1 MLIEFGIIDYKIII
15 PLIYPVFYQIRR
27 LIHKDDEKA
36 LFEFFTNF
44 CGYLFSGIVY
54 LIIKYRMK
62 KLNNNNNETINF
74 KKDNINNNMIKAA
87 SEIELNNIL
96 TEINFRV
103 VSTVKF
109 SENQLNLEKK
119 KIDKINSKKQYIYIL
134 SLVLIYLIPMFL
146 DSYTLVNNFDIGTSS
161 SISLFVSIFSNIFLS
176 RIILGEKIYTH
187 QIFASM
193 IILISILIVIILFLI
208 KAIPIESKIGINI
221 VLITIVSSFYS
232 FFNIMEKR
240 YYNKFVDSPYH
251 LMYAIGLFATI
262 LILIYE
268 IFTVIIVGI
277 DSNINGIFYQF
288 YKNCENFQFLY
299 ILIFIADI
307 LTAFIW
313 LWGIQLTV
321 YFFTPCH
328 FIISESISQIIS
340 FFINRTIFDYSAG
353 EQATIIIF
361 FILIISAT
369 LIYNEIFIINI
380 CTLSNNTK
388 KNIYLRQLKES
399 EAILTNEEA
408 DEPSEIG
415 EPKDSN

>member
-15 PLIYPVFYQIRR
+15 PLIYPIFYQIRR

-54 LIIKYRMK
+54 LIIKHRMK
-62 KLNNNNNETINF
+62 KLNSKNIEKINS
-74 KKDNINNNMIKAA
+74 KNDNDKED
-87 SEIELNNIL
+87 SRKELVNVV
-96 TEINFRV
+96 TEKQFRL
-103 VSTVKF
+103 VSTIKF

-119 KIDKINSKKQYIYIL
+119 KIDKINSKKQYIYVL
-134 SLVLIYLIPMFL
+134 SLVLIYLFPMFL

-161 SISLFVSIFSNIFLS
+161 SISLFVSIFSNIILS
-176 RIILGEKIYTH
+176 KIILGEKIYSH

-208 KAIPIESKIGINI
+208 KAIHIESNIGVNI
-221 VLITIVSSFYS
+221 ALITFISSFYS
-232 FFNIMEKR
+232 LFNIMEKR

-251 LMYAIGLFATI
+251 LMYVIGLFATI
-262 LILIYE
+262 LILVYE

-277 DSNINGIFYQF
+277 DSNLNGIFYQF
-288 YKNCENFQFLY
+288 YKNCERFQYLY
-299 ILIFIADI
+299 ILIFISDI

-340 FFINRTIFDYSAG
+340 FFINDTISEYSDG

-361 FILIISAT
+361 FFIIIFAT
-369 LIYNEIFIINI
+369 LIYNEVLIINI
-380 CTLSNNTK
+380 CSLSNNTK
-388 KNIYLRQLKES
+388 KNINLRQLRES
-399 EAILTNEEA
+399 ESILTNIDL

-415 EPKDSN
+415 ESRDSN

>member
-15 PLIYPVFYQIRR
+15 PLIYPIFYQIRR
-27 LIHKDDEKA
+27 LIHKDEEKA

-54 LIIKYRMK
+54 LIIKHRMK
-62 KLNNNNNETINF
+62 KLNSKNIEKINS
-74 KKDNINNNMIKAA
+74 KNDNDKED
-87 SEIELNNIL
+87 SGKELVNVV
-96 TEINFRV
+96 TEKQFRL
-103 VSTVKF
+103 VSTIKF

-119 KIDKINSKKQYIYIL
+119 KIDKINSKKQYIYVL
-134 SLVLIYLIPMFL
+134 SLVLIYLFPMFL

-161 SISLFVSIFSNIFLS
+161 SISLFVSIFSNIILS
-176 RIILGEKIYTH
+176 KIILGEKIYSH

-208 KAIPIESKIGINI
+208 KAIHIESNIGVNI
-221 VLITIVSSFYS
+221 ALITFISSFYS
-232 FFNIMEKR
+232 LFNIMEKR

-251 LMYAIGLFATI
+251 LMYVIGLFATI
-262 LILIYE
+262 LILVYE

-277 DSNINGIFYQF
+277 DSNLNGIFYQF
-288 YKNCENFQFLY
+288 YKNCERFQYLY
-299 ILIFIADI
+299 ILIFISDI

-340 FFINRTIFDYSAG
+340 FFINDTISEYSDG

-361 FILIISAT
+361 FFFIIFAT
-369 LIYNEIFIINI
+369 LIYNEVLIINI
-380 CTLSNNTK
+380 CSLSNNTK
-388 KNIYLRQLKES
+388 KNINLRQLRES
-399 EAILTNEEA
+399 ESILTNIDL

-415 EPKDSN
+415 ESKDSN

>member
-27 LIHKDDEKA
+27 LIHKDEEKA

-54 LIIKYRMK
+54 LIIKHRMK
-62 KLNNNNNETINF
+62 KLNSKN
-74 KKDNINNNMIKAA
+74 DNDKED
-87 SEIELNNIL
+87 SGKELVNVV
-96 TEINFRV
+96 TEKQFRL
-103 VSTVKF
+103 VSTIKF

-119 KIDKINSKKQYIYIL
+119 KINKINSQKQYIYVL
-134 SLVLIYLIPMFL
+134 SLVLIYLFPMFL

-161 SISLFVSIFSNIFLS
+161 SISLFVSIFSNIILS
-176 RIILGEKIYTH
+176 KIILGEKIYSH

-208 KAIPIESKIGINI
+208 KAIHIESNIGVNI
-221 VLITIVSSFYS
+221 ALITFISSFYS
-232 FFNIMEKR
+232 LFNIMEKR

-251 LMYAIGLFATI
+251 LMYVIGLFATI
-262 LILIYE
+262 LILVYE

-277 DSNINGIFYQF
+277 DSNLNGIFYQF
-288 YKNCENFQFLY
+288 YKNCERFQYLY
-299 ILIFIADI
+299 ILIFISDI

-361 FILIISAT
+361 FILIIFAT

-388 KNIYLRQLKES
+388 KNIYLRQLRES
-399 EAILTNEEA
+399 EAILTNEES

-415 EPKDSN
+415 ESKDSN

>member
-54 LIIKYRMK
+54 LIIKHRMK
-62 KLNNNNNETINF
+62 KLNSKNIEKINS
-74 KKDNINNNMIKAA
+74 KNDNDKED
-87 SEIELNNIL
+87 SGKELVNVV
-96 TEINFRV
+96 TEKQFRL
-103 VSTVKF
+103 VSTIKF

-134 SLVLIYLIPMFL
+134 SLVLIYLVPMFL

-161 SISLFVSIFSNIFLS
+161 SISLFVSIFSNIILS
-176 RIILGEKIYTH
+176 KIILGEKIYSH

-208 KAIPIESKIGINI
+208 NAIHIESKIGINI
-221 VLITIVSSFYS
+221 VLITIISSFYS

-361 FILIISAT
+361 FIFIIFAT

-388 KNIYLRQLKES
+388 KNIYLRQLRES
-399 EAILTNEEA
+399 EAILTNEES

-415 EPKDSN
+415 ELKDSN

>member
-15 PLIYPVFYQIRR
+15 PLIYPIFYQIRR
-27 LIHKDDEKA
+27 LIHKDEEKA

-54 LIIKYRMK
+54 LIIKHRMK
-62 KLNNNNNETINF
+62 KLNSKNIEKINI
-74 KKDNINNNMIKAA
+74 KNDNDKED
-87 SEIELNNIL
+87 SGKELVNVV
-96 TEINFRV
+96 TEKQFRL
-103 VSTVKF
+103 VSTIKF

-119 KIDKINSKKQYIYIL
+119 KIDKINSKKQYIYVL
-134 SLVLIYLIPMFL
+134 SLVLIYLFPMFL

-161 SISLFVSIFSNIFLS
+161 SISLFVSIFSNIILS
-176 RIILGEKIYTH
+176 KIILGEKIYSH

-193 IILISILIVIILFLI
+193 IILISIMIVIILFLI
-208 KAIPIESKIGINI
+208 KAIHIESNIGVNI
-221 VLITIVSSFYS
+221 ALITFISSFYS
-232 FFNIMEKR
+232 LFNIMEKR

-251 LMYAIGLFATI
+251 LMYVIGLFATI
-262 LILIYE
+262 LILVYE

-277 DSNINGIFYQF
+277 DCNLNGIFYQF
-288 YKNCENFQFLY
+288 YKNCERFQYLY
-299 ILIFIADI
+299 ILIFISDI

-328 FIISESISQIIS
+328 FITSESISQIIS
-340 FFINRTIFDYSAG
+340 FFINDTISEYSDG

-361 FILIISAT
+361 FFIIIFAT
-369 LIYNEIFIINI
+369 LIYNEVLIINI
-380 CTLSNNTK
+380 CSLSNNTK
-388 KNIYLRQLKES
+388 KNINLRQLRES
-399 EAILTNEEA
+399 ESILTNIDL

-415 EPKDSN
+415 ESRDSN

>member
-15 PLIYPVFYQIRR
+15 PLIYPIFYQIRR
-27 LIHKDDEKA
+27 LIHKDEEKA

-54 LIIKYRMK
+54 LIIKHRMK
-62 KLNNNNNETINF
+62 KLNSKNIEKINS
-74 KKDNINNNMIKAA
+74 KNDNDKED
-87 SEIELNNIL
+87 SGKELVNVV
-96 TEINFRV
+96 TEKQFRL
-103 VSTVKF
+103 VSTIKF

-119 KIDKINSKKQYIYIL
+119 KIDKINSKKQYIYVL
-134 SLVLIYLIPMFL
+134 SLVLIYLFPMFL

-161 SISLFVSIFSNIFLS
+161 SISLFVSIFSNIILS
-176 RIILGEKIYTH
+176 KIILGEKIYSH

-208 KAIPIESKIGINI
+208 KAIHIESNIGVNI
-221 VLITIVSSFYS
+221 ALITFISSFYS
-232 FFNIMEKR
+232 LFNIMEKR

-251 LMYAIGLFATI
+251 LMYVIGLFATI
-262 LILIYE
+262 LILVYE

-277 DSNINGIFYQF
+277 DSNLNGIFYQF
-288 YKNCENFQFLY
+288 YKNCERFQYLY
-299 ILIFIADI
+299 ILIFISDI

-340 FFINRTIFDYSAG
+340 FFINDTISEYSDG

-361 FILIISAT
+361 FFIIIFAT
-369 LIYNEIFIINI
+369 LIYNEVLIINI
-380 CTLSNNTK
+380 CSLSNNTK
-388 KNIYLRQLKES
+388 KNINLRQLRES
-399 EAILTNEEA
+399 ESILTNIDL

-415 EPKDSN
+415 ESKDSN

>member
-15 PLIYPVFYQIRR
+15 PLIYPIFYQIRR

-54 LIIKYRMK
+54 LIIKHRMK
-62 KLNNNNNETINF
+62 KLNSKNIEKINI
-74 KKDNINNNMIKAA
+74 KNDNDKED
-87 SEIELNNIL
+87 SGKELVNVV
-96 TEINFRV
+96 TEKQFRL
-103 VSTVKF
+103 VSTIKF

-119 KIDKINSKKQYIYIL
+119 KIDKINSKKQYIYVL
-134 SLVLIYLIPMFL
+134 SLVLIYLFPMFL

-161 SISLFVSIFSNIFLS
+161 SISLFVSIFSNIILS
-176 RIILGEKIYTH
+176 KIILGEKIYSH

-208 KAIPIESKIGINI
+208 KAIHIESNIGINI
-221 VLITIVSSFYS
+221 ALITFISSFYS
-232 FFNIMEKR
+232 LFNIMEKR

-251 LMYAIGLFATI
+251 LMYVIGLFATI
-262 LILIYE
+262 LILVYE

-277 DSNINGIFYQF
+277 DSNLNGIFYQF
-288 YKNCENFQFLY
+288 YKNCERFQYLY
-299 ILIFIADI
+299 ILIFISDI

-340 FFINRTIFDYSAG
+340 FFINDTISEYSDG

-361 FILIISAT
+361 FFIIIFAT
-369 LIYNEIFIINI
+369 LIYNEVLIINI
-380 CTLSNNTK
+380 CSLSNNTK
-388 KNIYLRQLKES
+388 KNINLRQLRES
-399 EAILTNEEA
+399 ESILTNIDL

-415 EPKDSN
+415 ESRDSN

>member
-15 PLIYPVFYQIRR
+15 PLIYPIFYQIRR

-54 LIIKYRMK
+54 LIIKHRMK
-62 KLNNNNNETINF
+62 KLNSKNIEKINS
-74 KKDNINNNMIKAA
+74 KNDNDKED
-87 SEIELNNIL
+87 SRKELVNVV
-96 TEINFRV
+96 TEKQFRL
-103 VSTVKF
+103 VSTIKF

-119 KIDKINSKKQYIYIL
+119 KIDKINSKKQYIYVL
-134 SLVLIYLIPMFL
+134 SLVLIYLFPMFL

-161 SISLFVSIFSNIFLS
+161 SISLFVSIFSNIILS
-176 RIILGEKIYTH
+176 KIILGEKIYSH

-208 KAIPIESKIGINI
+208 KAIHIESNIGVNI
-221 VLITIVSSFYS
+221 ALITFISSFYS
-232 FFNIMEKR
+232 LFNIMEKR

-251 LMYAIGLFATI
+251 LMYVIGLFATI
-262 LILIYE
+262 LILVYE
-268 IFTVIIVGI
+268 IFTVLIVGI
-277 DSNINGIFYQF
+277 DSNLNGIFYQF
-288 YKNCENFQFLY
+288 YKNCERFQYLY
-299 ILIFIADI
+299 ILIFISDI

-328 FIISESISQIIS
+328 FIISESISQVIS
-340 FFINRTIFDYSAG
+340 FFINDTISEYSDG

-361 FILIISAT
+361 FFIIIFAT
-369 LIYNEIFIINI
+369 LIYNEVLIINI
-380 CTLSNNTK
+380 CSLSNNTK
-388 KNIYLRQLKES
+388 KNINLRQLRES
-399 EAILTNEEA
+399 ESILTNIDL

-415 EPKDSN
+415 ESKDSN

>member
-15 PLIYPVFYQIRR
+15 PLIYPIFYQIRR
-27 LIHKDDEKA
+27 LIHKDEEKA

-54 LIIKYRMK
+54 LIIKHRMK
-62 KLNNNNNETINF
+62 KLNSKNIEKINS
-74 KKDNINNNMIKAA
+74 KNDNDKED
-87 SEIELNNIL
+87 SGKELVNVV
-96 TEINFRV
+96 TEKQFRL
-103 VSTVKF
+103 VSTIKF

-119 KIDKINSKKQYIYIL
+119 KIDKINSKKQYIYVL
-134 SLVLIYLIPMFL
+134 SLVLIYLFPMFL

-161 SISLFVSIFSNIFLS
+161 SISLFVSIFSNIILS
-176 RIILGEKIYTH
+176 KIILGEKIYSH

-208 KAIPIESKIGINI
+208 KAIHIESNIGVNI
-221 VLITIVSSFYS
+221 ALITFISSFYS
-232 FFNIMEKR
+232 LFNIMEKR

-251 LMYAIGLFATI
+251 LMYVIGLFATI
-262 LILIYE
+262 LILVYE

-277 DSNINGIFYQF
+277 DSNLNGIFYQF
-288 YKNCENFQFLY
+288 YKNCERFQYLY
-299 ILIFIADI
+299 ILIFISDI

-340 FFINRTIFDYSAG
+340 FFINDTISEYSDG

-361 FILIISAT
+361 FFIIIFAT
-369 LIYNEIFIINI
+369 LIYNEVLIINI
-380 CTLSNNTK
+380 CSLSNNTK
-388 KNIYLRQLKES
+388 KNINLRQLRES
-399 EAILTNEEA
+399 ESILKNIDL

-415 EPKDSN
+415 ESRDSN

>member
-15 PLIYPVFYQIRR
+15 PLIYPIFYQIRR

-54 LIIKYRMK
+54 LIIKHRMK
-62 KLNNNNNETINF
+62 KLNSKNIEKINS
-74 KKDNINNNMIKAA
+74 KNDNDKEDSGKELVNVV
-87 SEIELNNIL
+87 IEKQ
-96 TEINFRV
+96 FRL
-103 VSTVKF
+103 VSTIKF

-119 KIDKINSKKQYIYIL
+119 KIDKINSKKQYIYVL
-134 SLVLIYLIPMFL
+134 SLVLIYLFPMFL

-161 SISLFVSIFSNIFLS
+161 SISLFVSIFSNIILS
-176 RIILGEKIYTH
+176 KIILGEKIYSH

-208 KAIPIESKIGINI
+208 KAIHIESNIGVNI
-221 VLITIVSSFYS
+221 ALITFISSFYS
-232 FFNIMEKR
+232 LFNIMEKR

-251 LMYAIGLFATI
+251 LMYVIGLFATI
-262 LILIYE
+262 LILVYE
-268 IFTVIIVGI
+268 IFTVLIVGI
-277 DSNINGIFYQF
+277 DSNLNGIFYQF
-288 YKNCENFQFLY
+288 YKNCERFQYLY
-299 ILIFIADI
+299 ILIFISDI

-340 FFINRTIFDYSAG
+340 FFINDTISEYSDG

-361 FILIISAT
+361 FFIIIFAT
-369 LIYNEIFIINI
+369 LIYNEVLIINI
-380 CTLSNNTK
+380 CSLSNNTK
-388 KNIYLRQLKES
+388 KNINLRQLRES
-399 EAILTNEEA
+399 ESILTNIDL

-415 EPKDSN
+415 ESRDSN

>member
-15 PLIYPVFYQIRR
+15 PLIYPIFYQIRR

-54 LIIKYRMK
+54 LIIKHRMK
-62 KLNNNNNETINF
+62 KLNSKNIEKINS
-74 KKDNINNNMIKAA
+74 KNDNDKED
-87 SEIELNNIL
+87 SGKELVNVV
-96 TEINFRV
+96 TEKQFRL
-103 VSTVKF
+103 VSTIKF

-119 KIDKINSKKQYIYIL
+119 KIDKINSKKQYIYVL
-134 SLVLIYLIPMFL
+134 SLVLIYLFPMFL

-161 SISLFVSIFSNIFLS
+161 SISLFVSIFSNIILS
-176 RIILGEKIYTH
+176 KIILGEKIYTH

-208 KAIPIESKIGINI
+208 KAIHIESNIGVNI
-221 VLITIVSSFYS
+221 ALITFISSFYS
-232 FFNIMEKR
+232 LFNIMEKR

-251 LMYAIGLFATI
+251 LMYVIGLFATI
-262 LILIYE
+262 LILVYE

-277 DSNINGIFYQF
+277 DSNLNGIFYQF
-288 YKNCENFQFLY
+288 YKNCERFQYLY
-299 ILIFIADI
+299 ILIFISDI

-340 FFINRTIFDYSAG
+340 FFINDTISEYSDG

-361 FILIISAT
+361 FFIIIFAT
-369 LIYNEIFIINI
+369 LIYNEVLIINI
-380 CTLSNNTK
+380 CSLSNNTK
-388 KNIYLRQLKES
+388 KNINLRQLRES
-399 EAILTNEEA
+399 ESILTNIDL

-415 EPKDSN
+415 ESRDSN

>member
-1 MLIEFGIIDYKIII
+1 MLIEFGIIDFKIII
-15 PLIYPVFYQIRR
+15 PLIYPIFYQIRR

-54 LIIKYRMK
+54 LIIKHRMK
-62 KLNNNNNETINF
+62 KLNSKNIEKINS
-74 KKDNINNNMIKAA
+74 KNDNDKED
-87 SEIELNNIL
+87 SGKELVNVV
-96 TEINFRV
+96 TEKQFRL
-103 VSTVKF
+103 VSTIKF

-119 KIDKINSKKQYIYIL
+119 KIDKINSKKQYIYVL
-134 SLVLIYLIPMFL
+134 SLVLIYLFPMFL

-161 SISLFVSIFSNIFLS
+161 SISLFVSIFSNIILS
-176 RIILGEKIYTH
+176 KIILGEKIYSH

-193 IILISILIVIILFLI
+193 IILISIMIVIILFLI
-208 KAIPIESKIGINI
+208 KAIHIESNIGVNI
-221 VLITIVSSFYS
+221 ALITFISSFYS
-232 FFNIMEKR
+232 LFNIMEKR

-251 LMYAIGLFATI
+251 LMYVIGLFATI
-262 LILIYE
+262 LILVYE

-277 DSNINGIFYQF
+277 DSNLNGIFYQF
-288 YKNCENFQFLY
+288 YKNCERFQYLY
-299 ILIFIADI
+299 ILIFISDI

-340 FFINRTIFDYSAG
+340 FFINDTISEYSDG

-361 FILIISAT
+361 FFIIIFAT
-369 LIYNEIFIINI
+369 LIYNEVLIINI
-380 CTLSNNTK
+380 CSLSNNTK
-388 KNIYLRQLKES
+388 KNINLRQLRES
-399 EAILTNEEA
+399 ESILTNIDL

-415 EPKDSN
+415 ESRDSN

>member
-1 MLIEFGIIDYKIII
+1 MLIEFGIIDFKIII
-15 PLIYPVFYQIRR
+15 PLIYPIFYQIRR

-54 LIIKYRMK
+54 LIIKHRMK
-62 KLNNNNNETINF
+62 KLNSKNIEKINS
-74 KKDNINNNMIKAA
+74 KNDNDKED
-87 SEIELNNIL
+87 SGKELVNVV
-96 TEINFRV
+96 TEKQFRL
-103 VSTVKF
+103 VSTIKF

-119 KIDKINSKKQYIYIL
+119 KIDKINSKKQYIYVL
-134 SLVLIYLIPMFL
+134 SLVLIYLFPMFL

-161 SISLFVSIFSNIFLS
+161 SISLFVSIFSNIILS
-176 RIILGEKIYTH
+176 KIILGEKIYSH

-251 LMYAIGLFATI
+251 LMYVIGLFATI
-262 LILIYE
+262 LILVYE

-277 DSNINGIFYQF
+277 DSNLNGIFYQF
-288 YKNCENFQFLY
+288 YKNCERFQYLY
-299 ILIFIADI
+299 ILIFISDI

-340 FFINRTIFDYSAG
+340 FFINDTISEYSDG
-353 EQATIIIF
+353 EQGTIIIF
-361 FILIISAT
+361 FFIIIFAT
-369 LIYNEIFIINI
+369 LIYNEVLIINI
-380 CTLSNNTK
+380 CSLSNNTK
-388 KNIYLRQLKES
+388 KNINLRQLRES
-399 EAILTNEEA
+399 ESILTNIDL

-415 EPKDSN
+415 ESRDSN

>member
-15 PLIYPVFYQIRR
+15 PLIYPIFYQIRR

-54 LIIKYRMK
+54 LIIKHRMK
-62 KLNNNNNETINF
+62 KLNSKNIEKINS
-74 KKDNINNNMIKAA
+74 KNDNDKED
-87 SEIELNNIL
+87 SGKELVNVV
-96 TEINFRV
+96 TEKQFRL
-103 VSTVKF
+103 VSTIKF

-119 KIDKINSKKQYIYIL
+119 KIDKINSKKQYIYVL
-134 SLVLIYLIPMFL
+134 SLVLIYLFPMFL

-161 SISLFVSIFSNIFLS
+161 SISLFVSIFSNIILS
-176 RIILGEKIYTH
+176 KIILGEKIYSH

-208 KAIPIESKIGINI
+208 KAIHIESNIGVNI
-221 VLITIVSSFYS
+221 ALITFISSFYS
-232 FFNIMEKR
+232 LFNIMEKR

-251 LMYAIGLFATI
+251 LMYVIGLFATI
-262 LILIYE
+262 LILVYE

-277 DSNINGIFYQF
+277 DSNLNGIFYQF
-288 YKNCENFQFLY
+288 YKNCERFQYLY
-299 ILIFIADI
+299 ILIFISDI

-340 FFINRTIFDYSAG
+340 FFINDTISEYSDG

-361 FILIISAT
+361 FFIIIFAT
-369 LIYNEIFIINI
+369 LIYNEVLIINI
-380 CTLSNNTK
+380 CSLSNNTK
-388 KNIYLRQLKES
+388 KNINLRQLRES
-399 EAILTNEEA
+399 ESILTNIDL

-415 EPKDSN
+415 ESRDSN

>member
-1 MLIEFGIIDYKIII
+1 
-15 PLIYPVFYQIRR
+15 
-27 LIHKDDEKA
+27 
-36 LFEFFTNF
+36 
-44 CGYLFSGIVY
+44 
-54 LIIKYRMK
+54 
-62 KLNNNNNETINF
+62 
-74 KKDNINNNMIKAA
+74 
-87 SEIELNNIL
+87 
-96 TEINFRV
+96 
-103 VSTVKF
+103 
-109 SENQLNLEKK
+109 
-119 KIDKINSKKQYIYIL
+119 
-134 SLVLIYLIPMFL
+134 
-146 DSYTLVNNFDIGTSS
+146 
-161 SISLFVSIFSNIFLS
+161 
-176 RIILGEKIYTH
+176 
-187 QIFASM
+187 
-193 IILISILIVIILFLI
+193 
-208 KAIPIESKIGINI
+208 
-221 VLITIVSSFYS
+221 
-232 FFNIMEKR
+232 MEKR

-251 LMYAIGLFATI
+251 LMYAIGLFAII

-277 DSNINGIFYQF
+277 DNNINGIFYQF
-288 YKNCENFQFLY
+288 YKNCENFQSLY

-361 FILIISAT
+361 FIFIIFAT

-388 KNIYLRQLKES
+388 KNIYLRQLRES
-399 EAILTNEEA
+399 EAILTNEES

-415 EPKDSN
+415 ELKDSN

>member
-15 PLIYPVFYQIRR
+15 PLIYPIFYQIRR

-54 LIIKYRMK
+54 LIIKHRMK
-62 KLNNNNNETINF
+62 KLNSKNIEKINS
-74 KKDNINNNMIKAA
+74 KNDNDKED
-87 SEIELNNIL
+87 SRKELVNVV
-96 TEINFRV
+96 TEKQFRL
-103 VSTVKF
+103 VSTIKF

-119 KIDKINSKKQYIYIL
+119 KIDKINSKKQYIYVL
-134 SLVLIYLIPMFL
+134 SLVLIYLFPMFL

-161 SISLFVSIFSNIFLS
+161 SISLLVSIFSNIILS
-176 RIILGEKIYTH
+176 KIILGEKIYSH

-208 KAIPIESKIGINI
+208 KAIHIESNIGVNI
-221 VLITIVSSFYS
+221 ALITFISSFYS
-232 FFNIMEKR
+232 LFNIMEKR

-251 LMYAIGLFATI
+251 LMFVIGLFATI
-262 LILIYE
+262 LILVYE

-277 DSNINGIFYQF
+277 DSNLNGIFYQF
-288 YKNCENFQFLY
+288 YKNCERFQYLY
-299 ILIFIADI
+299 ILIFISDI

-340 FFINRTIFDYSAG
+340 FFINDTISEYSDG

-361 FILIISAT
+361 FFIIIFAT
-369 LIYNEIFIINI
+369 LIYNEVLIINI
-380 CTLSNNTK
+380 CSLSNNTK
-388 KNIYLRQLKES
+388 KNINLRQLRES
-399 EAILTNEEA
+399 ESILTNIDL

-415 EPKDSN
+415 ESRDSN

>member
-15 PLIYPVFYQIRR
+15 PLIYPIFYQIRS

-54 LIIKYRMK
+54 LIIKHRMK
-62 KLNNNNNETINF
+62 KLNSKNIEKINS
-74 KKDNINNNMIKAA
+74 KNDNDKED
-87 SEIELNNIL
+87 SGKELVNVV
-96 TEINFRV
+96 TEKQFRL
-103 VSTVKF
+103 VSTIKF

-119 KIDKINSKKQYIYIL
+119 KIDKINSKKQYIYVL
-134 SLVLIYLIPMFL
+134 SLVLIYLFPMFL

-161 SISLFVSIFSNIFLS
+161 SISLFVSIFSNIILS
-176 RIILGEKIYTH
+176 KIILGEKIYTH

-208 KAIPIESKIGINI
+208 KAIHIESNIGVNI
-221 VLITIVSSFYS
+221 ALITFISSFYS
-232 FFNIMEKR
+232 LFNIMEKR

-251 LMYAIGLFATI
+251 LMYVIGLFATI
-262 LILIYE
+262 LILVYE

-277 DSNINGIFYQF
+277 DSNLNGIFYQF
-288 YKNCENFQFLY
+288 YKNCERFQYLY
-299 ILIFIADI
+299 ILIFISDI

-340 FFINRTIFDYSAG
+340 FFINDTISEYSDG

-361 FILIISAT
+361 FFYYYFCNFNL
-369 LIYNEIFIINI
+369 
-380 CTLSNNTK
+380 
-388 KNIYLRQLKES
+388 Q
-399 EAILTNEEA
+399 
-408 DEPSEIG
+408 
-415 EPKDSN
+415 

>member
-15 PLIYPVFYQIRR
+15 PLIYPIFYQIRR
-27 LIHKDDEKA
+27 LIHKDEEKA

-54 LIIKYRMK
+54 LIIKHRMK
-62 KLNNNNNETINF
+62 KLNSKNIEKINS
-74 KKDNINNNMIKAA
+74 KNDNDKED
-87 SEIELNNIL
+87 SGKELVNVV
-96 TEINFRV
+96 TEKQFRL
-103 VSTVKF
+103 VSTIKF

-119 KIDKINSKKQYIYIL
+119 KIDKINSKKQYIYVL
-134 SLVLIYLIPMFL
+134 SLVLIYLFPMFL
-146 DSYTLVNNFDIGTSS
+146 DSYTLVNNFDMGTSS
-161 SISLFVSIFSNIFLS
+161 SISLFVSIFSNIILS
-176 RIILGEKIYTH
+176 KIILGEKIYSH

-208 KAIPIESKIGINI
+208 KAIHIESNIGVNI
-221 VLITIVSSFYS
+221 ALITFISSFYS
-232 FFNIMEKR
+232 LFNIMEKR

-251 LMYAIGLFATI
+251 LMYVIGLFATI
-262 LILIYE
+262 LILVYE

-277 DSNINGIFYQF
+277 DSNLNGIFYQF
-288 YKNCENFQFLY
+288 YKNCERFQYLY
-299 ILIFIADI
+299 ILIFISDI

-340 FFINRTIFDYSAG
+340 FFINDTISEYSDG

-361 FILIISAT
+361 FFIIIFAT
-369 LIYNEIFIINI
+369 LIYNEVLIINI
-380 CTLSNNTK
+380 CSLSNNTK
-388 KNIYLRQLKES
+388 KNINLRQLRES
-399 EAILTNEEA
+399 ESILTNIDL

-415 EPKDSN
+415 ESRDSN

>member
-15 PLIYPVFYQIRR
+15 PLIYPIFYQIRR

-54 LIIKYRMK
+54 LIIKHRMK
-62 KLNNNNNETINF
+62 KLNSKNIEKINI
-74 KKDNINNNMIKAA
+74 KNDNDKED
-87 SEIELNNIL
+87 SGKELVNVV
-96 TEINFRV
+96 TEKQFRL
-103 VSTVKF
+103 VSTIKF

-119 KIDKINSKKQYIYIL
+119 KIDKINSKKQYIYVL
-134 SLVLIYLIPMFL
+134 SLVLIYLFPMFL

-161 SISLFVSIFSNIFLS
+161 SISLFVSIFSNIILS
-176 RIILGEKIYTH
+176 KIILGEKIYSH

-208 KAIPIESKIGINI
+208 KAIHIESNIGVNI
-221 VLITIVSSFYS
+221 ALITFISSFYS
-232 FFNIMEKR
+232 LFNIMEKR

-251 LMYAIGLFATI
+251 LMYVIGLFATI
-262 LILIYE
+262 LILVYE

-277 DSNINGIFYQF
+277 DTNLNGIFYQF
-288 YKNCENFQFLY
+288 YKNCERFQYLY
-299 ILIFIADI
+299 ILIFISDI

-340 FFINRTIFDYSAG
+340 FFINDTISEYSDG

-361 FILIISAT
+361 FFIIIFAT
-369 LIYNEIFIINI
+369 LIYNEVLIINI
-380 CTLSNNTK
+380 CSLSNNTK
-388 KNIYLRQLKES
+388 KNINLRQLRES
-399 EAILTNEEA
+399 ESILTNIDL

-415 EPKDSN
+415 ESRDSN

>member
-15 PLIYPVFYQIRR
+15 PLIYPIFYQIRR

-36 LFEFFTNF
+36 LFEFLTNF

-54 LIIKYRMK
+54 LIIKHRMK
-62 KLNNNNNETINF
+62 KLNSKNIEKINS
-74 KKDNINNNMIKAA
+74 KNDNDKED
-87 SEIELNNIL
+87 SGKELVNVV
-96 TEINFRV
+96 TEKQFRL
-103 VSTVKF
+103 VSTIKF

-119 KIDKINSKKQYIYIL
+119 KIDKINSKKQYIYVL
-134 SLVLIYLIPMFL
+134 SLVLIYLFPMFL

-161 SISLFVSIFSNIFLS
+161 SISLFVSIFSNIILS
-176 RIILGEKIYTH
+176 KIILGEKIYSH

-208 KAIPIESKIGINI
+208 KAIHIESNIGVNI
-221 VLITIVSSFYS
+221 ALITFISSFYS
-232 FFNIMEKR
+232 LFNIMEKR

-251 LMYAIGLFATI
+251 LMYVIGLFATI
-262 LILIYE
+262 LILVYE

-277 DSNINGIFYQF
+277 DSNLNGIFYQF
-288 YKNCENFQFLY
+288 YKNCERFQYLY
-299 ILIFIADI
+299 ILIFISDI

-340 FFINRTIFDYSAG
+340 FFINDTISEYSDG

-361 FILIISAT
+361 FFIIIFAT
-369 LIYNEIFIINI
+369 LIYNEVLIINI
-380 CTLSNNTK
+380 CSLSNNTK
-388 KNIYLRQLKES
+388 KNINLRQLRES
-399 EAILTNEEA
+399 ESILTNIDL

-415 EPKDSN
+415 ESKDSN

>member
-15 PLIYPVFYQIRR
+15 PLIYPIFYQIRR
-27 LIHKDDEKA
+27 LIHKDEEKA

-54 LIIKYRMK
+54 LIIKHRMK
-62 KLNNNNNETINF
+62 KLNSKNIEKINS
-74 KKDNINNNMIKAA
+74 KNDNDKED
-87 SEIELNNIL
+87 SRKELVNVV
-96 TEINFRV
+96 TEKQFRL
-103 VSTVKF
+103 VSTIKF

-119 KIDKINSKKQYIYIL
+119 KIDKINSKKQYIYVL
-134 SLVLIYLIPMFL
+134 SLVLIYLFPMFL

-161 SISLFVSIFSNIFLS
+161 SISLFVSIFSNIILS
-176 RIILGEKIYTH
+176 KIILGEKIYSH

-208 KAIPIESKIGINI
+208 KAIHIESNIGVNI
-221 VLITIVSSFYS
+221 ALITFISSFYS
-232 FFNIMEKR
+232 LFNIMEKR

-251 LMYAIGLFATI
+251 LMYVIGLFATI
-262 LILIYE
+262 LILVYE

-277 DSNINGIFYQF
+277 DSNLNGIFYQF
-288 YKNCENFQFLY
+288 YKNCERFQYLY
-299 ILIFIADI
+299 ILIFISDI

-340 FFINRTIFDYSAG
+340 FFINDTISEYSDG

-361 FILIISAT
+361 FFIIIFAT
-369 LIYNEIFIINI
+369 LIYNEVLIINI
-380 CTLSNNTK
+380 CSLSNNTK
-388 KNIYLRQLKES
+388 KNINLRQLRES
-399 EAILTNEEA
+399 ESILTNIDL

-415 EPKDSN
+415 ESKDSN

>member
-15 PLIYPVFYQIRR
+15 PLIYQIFYQIRR

-54 LIIKYRMK
+54 LIIKHRMK
-62 KLNNNNNETINF
+62 KLNSKNIEKINI
-74 KKDNINNNMIKAA
+74 KNDNDKED
-87 SEIELNNIL
+87 SGKELVNVV
-96 TEINFRV
+96 TEKQFRL
-103 VSTVKF
+103 VSTIKF

-119 KIDKINSKKQYIYIL
+119 KIDKINSKKQYIYVL
-134 SLVLIYLIPMFL
+134 SLVLIYLFPMFL

-161 SISLFVSIFSNIFLS
+161 SISLFVSIFSNIILS
-176 RIILGEKIYTH
+176 KIILGEKIYSH

-208 KAIPIESKIGINI
+208 KAIHIESNIGVNI
-221 VLITIVSSFYS
+221 ALITFISSFYS
-232 FFNIMEKR
+232 LFNIMEKR

-251 LMYAIGLFATI
+251 LMYVIGLFATI
-262 LILIYE
+262 LILVYE

-277 DSNINGIFYQF
+277 DSNLNGIFYQF
-288 YKNCENFQFLY
+288 YKNCERFQYLY
-299 ILIFIADI
+299 ILIFISDI

-340 FFINRTIFDYSAG
+340 FFINDTISEYSDG

-361 FILIISAT
+361 FFIIIFAT
-369 LIYNEIFIINI
+369 LIYNEVLIINI
-380 CTLSNNTK
+380 CSLSNNTK
-388 KNIYLRQLKES
+388 KNINLRQLRES
-399 EAILTNEEA
+399 ESILTNIDL

-415 EPKDSN
+415 ESRDSN

>member
-15 PLIYPVFYQIRR
+15 PLIYPIFYQIRR
-27 LIHKDDEKA
+27 LIHKDEEKA

-54 LIIKYRMK
+54 LIIKHRMK
-62 KLNNNNNETINF
+62 KLNSKNIEKINS
-74 KKDNINNNMIKAA
+74 KNDNDKED
-87 SEIELNNIL
+87 SGKELVNVV
-96 TEINFRV
+96 TEKQFRL
-103 VSTVKF
+103 VSTIKF

-119 KIDKINSKKQYIYIL
+119 KIDKINSKKQYIYVL
-134 SLVLIYLIPMFL
+134 SLVLIYLFPMFL

-161 SISLFVSIFSNIFLS
+161 SISLFVSIFSNIILS
-176 RIILGEKIYTH
+176 KIILGEKIYSH

-208 KAIPIESKIGINI
+208 KAIHIESNIGVNI
-221 VLITIVSSFYS
+221 ALITFISSFYS
-232 FFNIMEKR
+232 LFNIMEKR

-251 LMYAIGLFATI
+251 LMYVIGLFATI
-262 LILIYE
+262 LILVYE

-277 DSNINGIFYQF
+277 DSNLNGIFYQF
-288 YKNCENFQFLY
+288 YKNCERFQYLY
-299 ILIFIADI
+299 ILIFISDI

-340 FFINRTIFDYSAG
+340 FFINDTISEYSDG

-361 FILIISAT
+361 FFIIIFAT

-388 KNIYLRQLKES
+388 KNIYLRQVRES
-399 EAILTNEEA
+399 EAILTNEES

-415 EPKDSN
+415 ESKDSN

>member
-15 PLIYPVFYQIRR
+15 PLIYPIFYQIRR

-54 LIIKYRMK
+54 LIIKHRMK
-62 KLNNNNNETINF
+62 KLNSKNIEKINS
-74 KKDNINNNMIKAA
+74 KNDNDKED
-87 SEIELNNIL
+87 SGKELVNVV
-96 TEINFRV
+96 TEKQFRL
-103 VSTVKF
+103 VSTIKF

-119 KIDKINSKKQYIYIL
+119 KIDKINSKKQYIYVL
-134 SLVLIYLIPMFL
+134 SLVLIYLFPMFL

-161 SISLFVSIFSNIFLS
+161 SISLFVSIFSNIILS
-176 RIILGEKIYTH
+176 KIILGEKIYSH

-208 KAIPIESKIGINI
+208 KAIHIESNIGVNI
-221 VLITIVSSFYS
+221 ALITFISSFYS
-232 FFNIMEKR
+232 LFNIMEKR

-251 LMYAIGLFATI
+251 LMYVIGLFATI
-262 LILIYE
+262 LILVYE
-268 IFTVIIVGI
+268 IFTVIIFGI
-277 DSNINGIFYQF
+277 DSNLNGIFYQF
-288 YKNCENFQFLY
+288 YKNCERFQYLY
-299 ILIFIADI
+299 ILIFISDI

-340 FFINRTIFDYSAG
+340 FFINDTISEYSDG

-361 FILIISAT
+361 FFIIIFAT
-369 LIYNEIFIINI
+369 LIYNEVLIINI
-380 CTLSNNTK
+380 CSLSNNTK
-388 KNIYLRQLKES
+388 KNINLRQLRES
-399 EAILTNEEA
+399 ESILTNIDL

-415 EPKDSN
+415 ESKDSN

>member
-15 PLIYPVFYQIRR
+15 PLIYPIFYQIRR

-54 LIIKYRMK
+54 LIIKHRMK
-62 KLNNNNNETINF
+62 KLNSKNIEKINI
-74 KKDNINNNMIKAA
+74 KNDNDKED
-87 SEIELNNIL
+87 SGKELVNVV
-96 TEINFRV
+96 TEKQFRL
-103 VSTVKF
+103 VSTIKF

-119 KIDKINSKKQYIYIL
+119 KIDKINSKKQYIYVL
-134 SLVLIYLIPMFL
+134 SLVLIYLFPMFL

-161 SISLFVSIFSNIFLS
+161 SISLFVSIFSNIILS
-176 RIILGEKIYTH
+176 KIILGEKIYSH

-208 KAIPIESKIGINI
+208 KAIHIESNIGVNI
-221 VLITIVSSFYS
+221 ALITFISSFYS
-232 FFNIMEKR
+232 LFNIMEKR

-251 LMYAIGLFATI
+251 LMYVIGLFATI
-262 LILIYE
+262 LILVYE

-277 DSNINGIFYQF
+277 DSNLNGIFYQF
-288 YKNCENFQFLY
+288 YKNCERFQYLY
-299 ILIFIADI
+299 ILIFISDI

-340 FFINRTIFDYSAG
+340 FFINDTISEYSDG

-361 FILIISAT
+361 FFIIIFAT
-369 LIYNEIFIINI
+369 LIYNEVLIINI
-380 CTLSNNTK
+380 CSLSNNTK
-388 KNIYLRQLKES
+388 KNINLRQLRES
-399 EAILTNEEA
+399 ESILTNIDL

-415 EPKDSN
+415 ESRDSN

>member
-15 PLIYPVFYQIRR
+15 PLIYPIFYQIRR
-27 LIHKDDEKA
+27 LIHKDEEKA

-54 LIIKYRMK
+54 LIIKHRMK
-62 KLNNNNNETINF
+62 KLNSKNIEKINS
-74 KKDNINNNMIKAA
+74 KNDNDKED
-87 SEIELNNIL
+87 SGKELVNVV
-96 TEINFRV
+96 TEKQFRL
-103 VSTVKF
+103 VSTIKF

-119 KIDKINSKKQYIYIL
+119 KIDKINSKKQYIYVL
-134 SLVLIYLIPMFL
+134 SLVLIYLFPMFL

-161 SISLFVSIFSNIFLS
+161 SISLFVSIFSNIILS
-176 RIILGEKIYTH
+176 KIILGEKIYSH

-208 KAIPIESKIGINI
+208 KAIHIESNIGVNI
-221 VLITIVSSFYS
+221 ALITFISSFYS
-232 FFNIMEKR
+232 LFNIMEKR

-251 LMYAIGLFATI
+251 LMYVIGLFATI
-262 LILIYE
+262 LILVYE

-277 DSNINGIFYQF
+277 DSNLNGIFYQF
-288 YKNCENFQFLY
+288 YKNCERFQYLY
-299 ILIFIADI
+299 ILIFISDI

-340 FFINRTIFDYSAG
+340 FFINDTISEYSDG

-361 FILIISAT
+361 FFIIIFAT
-369 LIYNEIFIINI
+369 LIYNEVLIINI
-380 CTLSNNTK
+380 CSLSNNTK
-388 KNIYLRQLKES
+388 KNINLRQLRES
-399 EAILTNEEA
+399 ESILTNIDL

-415 EPKDSN
+415 ESRDSN

>member
-15 PLIYPVFYQIRR
+15 PLIYPIFYQIRR

-54 LIIKYRMK
+54 LIIKHRMK
-62 KLNNNNNETINF
+62 KLNSKNIEKINI
-74 KKDNINNNMIKAA
+74 KNDNDKED
-87 SEIELNNIL
+87 SGKELVNVV
-96 TEINFRV
+96 TEKQFRL
-103 VSTVKF
+103 VSTIKF

-119 KIDKINSKKQYIYIL
+119 KIDKINSKKQYIYVL
-134 SLVLIYLIPMFL
+134 SLVLIYLFPMFL

-161 SISLFVSIFSNIFLS
+161 SISLLVSIFSNIILS
-176 RIILGEKIYTH
+176 KIILGEKIYSH

-208 KAIPIESKIGINI
+208 KAIHIESNIGVNI
-221 VLITIVSSFYS
+221 ALITFISSFYS
-232 FFNIMEKR
+232 LFNIMEKR

-251 LMYAIGLFATI
+251 LMYVIGLFATI
-262 LILIYE
+262 LILVYE

-277 DSNINGIFYQF
+277 DSNLNGIFYQF
-288 YKNCENFQFLY
+288 YKNCERFQYLY
-299 ILIFIADI
+299 ILIFISDI

-340 FFINRTIFDYSAG
+340 FFINDTISEYSDG

-361 FILIISAT
+361 FFIIIFAT
-369 LIYNEIFIINI
+369 LIYNEVLIINI
-380 CTLSNNTK
+380 CSLSNNTK
-388 KNIYLRQLKES
+388 KNINLRQLRES
-399 EAILTNEEA
+399 ESILTNIDL

-415 EPKDSN
+415 ESRDSN

>member
-15 PLIYPVFYQIRR
+15 PLIYPIFYQIRS

-54 LIIKYRMK
+54 LIIKHRMK
-62 KLNNNNNETINF
+62 KLNSKNIEKINS
-74 KKDNINNNMIKAA
+74 KNDNDKED
-87 SEIELNNIL
+87 SRKELVNVV
-96 TEINFRV
+96 TEKQFRL
-103 VSTVKF
+103 VSTIKF

-119 KIDKINSKKQYIYIL
+119 KIDKINSKKQYIYVL
-134 SLVLIYLIPMFL
+134 SLVLIYLFPMFL

-161 SISLFVSIFSNIFLS
+161 SISLFVSIFSNIILS
-176 RIILGEKIYTH
+176 KIILGEKIYSH

-208 KAIPIESKIGINI
+208 KAIHIESNI
-221 VLITIVSSFYS
+221 EVNIALITFISSFYS
-232 FFNIMEKR
+232 LFNIMEKR

-251 LMYAIGLFATI
+251 LMYVIGLFATI
-262 LILIYE
+262 LILVYE
-268 IFTVIIVGI
+268 IFTVLIVGI
-277 DSNINGIFYQF
+277 DSNLNGIFYQF
-288 YKNCENFQFLY
+288 YKNCERFQYLY
-299 ILIFIADI
+299 ILIFISDI

-340 FFINRTIFDYSAG
+340 FFINDTISEYSDG

-361 FILIISAT
+361 FFIIIFAT
-369 LIYNEIFIINI
+369 LIYNEVLIINI
-380 CTLSNNTK
+380 CSLSNNTK
-388 KNIYLRQLKES
+388 KNINLRQLRES
-399 EAILTNEEA
+399 ESILTNIDL

-415 EPKDSN
+415 ESKDSN

>member
-15 PLIYPVFYQIRR
+15 PLIYPIFYQIRR
-27 LIHKDDEKA
+27 LIHKDEEKA

-54 LIIKYRMK
+54 LIIKHRMK
-62 KLNNNNNETINF
+62 KLNSKNIEKINS
-74 KKDNINNNMIKAA
+74 KNDNDKED
-87 SEIELNNIL
+87 SRKELVNVV
-96 TEINFRV
+96 TEKQFRL
-103 VSTVKF
+103 VSTIKF

-119 KIDKINSKKQYIYIL
+119 KIDKINSKKQYIYVL
-134 SLVLIYLIPMFL
+134 SLVLIYLFPMFL

-161 SISLFVSIFSNIFLS
+161 SISLFVSIFSNIILS
-176 RIILGEKIYTH
+176 KIILGEKIYSH

-208 KAIPIESKIGINI
+208 KAIHIESNIGVNI
-221 VLITIVSSFYS
+221 ALITFISSFYS
-232 FFNIMEKR
+232 LFNIMEKR

-251 LMYAIGLFATI
+251 LMYVIGLFATI
-262 LILIYE
+262 LILVYE

-277 DSNINGIFYQF
+277 DSNLNGIFYQF
-288 YKNCENFQFLY
+288 YKNCERFQYLY
-299 ILIFIADI
+299 ILIFISDI

-340 FFINRTIFDYSAG
+340 FFINDTISEYSDG

-361 FILIISAT
+361 FFIIIFAT
-369 LIYNEIFIINI
+369 LIYNEVLIINI
-380 CTLSNNTK
+380 CSLSNNTK
-388 KNIYLRQLKES
+388 KNINLRQLRES
-399 EAILTNEEA
+399 ESILTNIDL

-415 EPKDSN
+415 ESRDSN

>member
-15 PLIYPVFYQIRR
+15 PLIYPIFYQIRR
-27 LIHKDDEKA
+27 LIHKDEEKA

-54 LIIKYRMK
+54 LIIKHRMK
-62 KLNNNNNETINF
+62 KLNSKNIEKINS
-74 KKDNINNNMIKAA
+74 KNDNDKED
-87 SEIELNNIL
+87 SGKELVNVV
-96 TEINFRV
+96 TEKQFRL
-103 VSTVKF
+103 VSTIKF

-119 KIDKINSKKQYIYIL
+119 KIDKINSKKQYIYVL
-134 SLVLIYLIPMFL
+134 SLVLIYLFPMFL

-161 SISLFVSIFSNIFLS
+161 SISLFVSIFSNIILS
-176 RIILGEKIYTH
+176 KIILGEKIYSH

-208 KAIPIESKIGINI
+208 KAIHIESNIGVNI
-221 VLITIVSSFYS
+221 ALITFISSFYS
-232 FFNIMEKR
+232 LFNIMEKR

-251 LMYAIGLFATI
+251 LMYVIGLFATI
-262 LILIYE
+262 LILVYE

-277 DSNINGIFYQF
+277 DSNLNGIFYQF
-288 YKNCENFQFLY
+288 YKNCERFQYLY
-299 ILIFIADI
+299 ILIFISDI

-340 FFINRTIFDYSAG
+340 FFINDTISEYSDG

-361 FILIISAT
+361 FFIIIFAT
-369 LIYNEIFIINI
+369 LIYNEVLIINI
-380 CTLSNNTK
+380 CSLSNNTK
-388 KNIYLRQLKES
+388 KNINLRQLRES
-399 EAILTNEEA
+399 ESILTNIDL

-415 EPKDSN
+415 ESRYSN

>member
-15 PLIYPVFYQIRR
+15 PLIYPIFYQIRR

-54 LIIKYRMK
+54 LIIKHRMK
-62 KLNNNNNETINF
+62 KLNSKNIEKINS
-74 KKDNINNNMIKAA
+74 KNDNDKED
-87 SEIELNNIL
+87 SGKELVNVV
-96 TEINFRV
+96 TEKQFRL
-103 VSTVKF
+103 VSTIKF

-119 KIDKINSKKQYIYIL
+119 KIDKINSKKQYIYVL
-134 SLVLIYLIPMFL
+134 SLVLIYLFPMFL

-161 SISLFVSIFSNIFLS
+161 SISLFVSIFSNIILS
-176 RIILGEKIYTH
+176 KIILGEKIYSH

-208 KAIPIESKIGINI
+208 KAIHIESNIGVNI
-221 VLITIVSSFYS
+221 ALITFISSFYS
-232 FFNIMEKR
+232 LFNIMEKR

-251 LMYAIGLFATI
+251 LMYVIGLFATI
-262 LILIYE
+262 LILVYE

-277 DSNINGIFYQF
+277 DSNLNGIFYQF
-288 YKNCENFQFLY
+288 YKNCERFQYLY
-299 ILIFIADI
+299 ILIFISDI

-340 FFINRTIFDYSAG
+340 FFINDTISEYSDG

-361 FILIISAT
+361 FFIIIFAT
-369 LIYNEIFIINI
+369 LIYNEVLIINI
-380 CTLSNNTK
+380 CSLSNNTK
-388 KNIYLRQLKES
+388 KNINLRKLRES
-399 EAILTNEEA
+399 ESILTNIDL

-415 EPKDSN
+415 ESRDSN

>member
-1 MLIEFGIIDYKIII
+1 MLIEFGIIDFKIII
-15 PLIYPVFYQIRR
+15 PLIYPIFYQIRR

-54 LIIKYRMK
+54 LIIKHRMK
-62 KLNNNNNETINF
+62 KLNSKNIEKINS
-74 KKDNINNNMIKAA
+74 KNDNDKED
-87 SEIELNNIL
+87 SGKELVNVV
-96 TEINFRV
+96 TEKQFRL
-103 VSTVKF
+103 VSTIKF

-119 KIDKINSKKQYIYIL
+119 KIDKINSKKQYIYVL
-134 SLVLIYLIPMFL
+134 SLVLIYLFPMFL

-161 SISLFVSIFSNIFLS
+161 SISLFVSIFSNIILS
-176 RIILGEKIYTH
+176 KIILGEKIYSH

-208 KAIPIESKIGINI
+208 KAIHIESNIGVNI
-221 VLITIVSSFYS
+221 ALITFISSFYS
-232 FFNIMEKR
+232 LFNIMEKR

-251 LMYAIGLFATI
+251 LMYVIGLFATI
-262 LILIYE
+262 LILVYE
-268 IFTVIIVGI
+268 IFTVLIVGI
-277 DSNINGIFYQF
+277 DSNLNGIFYQF
-288 YKNCENFQFLY
+288 YKNCERFQYLY
-299 ILIFIADI
+299 ILIFISDI

-340 FFINRTIFDYSAG
+340 FFINDTISEYSDG

-361 FILIISAT
+361 FIIIIFAT
-369 LIYNEIFIINI
+369 LIYNEVLIINI
-380 CTLSNNTK
+380 CSLSNNTK
-388 KNIYLRQLKES
+388 KNINLRQLRES
-399 EAILTNEEA
+399 ESILTNIDL

-415 EPKDSN
+415 ESRDSN

>member
-44 CGYLFSGIVY
+44 CGYLFSGVVY

-62 KLNNNNNETINF
+62 KLNNNNNEAINF
-74 KKDNINNNMIKAA
+74 KKDNNNNKAA
-87 SEIELNNIL
+87 SQIELDNIV
-96 TEINFRV
+96 TERNFRL

-119 KIDKINSKKQYIYIL
+119 KIDKINSKKQYIYVL
-134 SLVLIYLIPMFL
+134 SLVLIYLFPMFL

-161 SISLFVSIFSNIFLS
+161 SISLFVSIFSNIILS
-176 RIILGEKIYTH
+176 RMILGEKIYTH

-208 KAIPIESKIGINI
+208 KAIHIESNIGVNI
-221 VLITIVSSFYS
+221 ALITFISSFYS
-232 FFNIMEKR
+232 LFNIMEKR

-251 LMYAIGLFATI
+251 LMYVIGLFATI
-262 LILIYE
+262 LILVYE

-277 DSNINGIFYQF
+277 DSNLNGIFYQF
-288 YKNCENFQFLY
+288 YKNCERFQYLY
-299 ILIFIADI
+299 ILIFISDI

-340 FFINRTIFDYSAG
+340 FFINDTISEYSDG

-361 FILIISAT
+361 FFIIIFAT
-369 LIYNEIFIINI
+369 LIYNEVLIINI
-380 CTLSNNTK
+380 CSLSNNTK
-388 KNIYLRQLKES
+388 KNINLRQLRES
-399 EAILTNEEA
+399 ESILTNIDL

-415 EPKDSN
+415 ESRDSN